1 MLFVVPLPLISI
13 SPHLYMDSSIPD
25 SAPNEKYLNAT
36 NFIVEKFQ
44 NKIKDIDKEINRI
57 KNSYTKDFKF
67 LGEDYENN
75 GVITDFGMENC
86 GFLWPS
92 AVKGTLKDLTS

>member
-1 MLFVVPLPLISI
+1 MFFE
-13 SPHLYMDSSIPD
+13 D
-25 SAPNEKYLNAT
+25 LNAT

-75 GVITDFGMENC
+75 EKKARINLCIGKYFFSRSTI
-86 GFLWPS
+86 L
-92 AVKGTLKDLTS
+92 